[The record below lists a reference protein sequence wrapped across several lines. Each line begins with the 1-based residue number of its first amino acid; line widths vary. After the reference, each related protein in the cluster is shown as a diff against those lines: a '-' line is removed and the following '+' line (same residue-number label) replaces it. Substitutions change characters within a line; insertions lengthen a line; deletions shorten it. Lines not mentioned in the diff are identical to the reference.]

1 MSSTNASNA
10 SLYFI
15 SELPRTAQIHHRQ
28 PIVKLEASS
37 SPDLPPDAPTQ
48 LLHLQ
53 YLASHLDQFPLDSHS
68 SSAGPSEPATPVS
81 SYNASAPPLF
91 RFGQKTGHNYMSTQ
105 SWPSSSIGS
114 PDLSAGPSDTI
125 YRTKLDLG
133 AMHHHHHSTV
143 AFDEYDDDVS
153 ELVDMAGASTS
164 HGGSTHDKSVRR
176 RSSKACTFLGPSRK
190 RGPPKGYIDAIE
202 ARLHQTEALLGIV
215 LSSSDERAQTLLHD
229 LSQDPL
235 AKEIIKRVDNSPYGC
250 QGRKRGDSTGG
261 PKRHPASSS
270 DSAHPQTS
278 GKYTAD
284 KIDLQS
290 THPSNEWQDH
300 VLSILRSASMMRG
313 TLIQGD
319 PETQISPTE
328 GRAHRDVP
336 SGAGTSRPAPPSL
349 RVALPTDDH
358 SDDERD
364 QPIRRQRRRVDTGD
378 ADSYAY
384 AAVSS
389 RDSASPIFL
398 SKLPHGS
405 GSLGRGASPSYRHHR
420 DNRDN
425 GDGRRQYRQTPS
437 SMDSA
442 SSGSEDELPEAVG
455 QLSLNEDE
463 QVRFHGKASG
473 LYLLGT
479 TERNDGRNAAGIWR
493 FPKARVW
500 PPLPDAHNSGTLQS
514 QEDFRSTLPA
524 VEDQEHLIELYFTY
538 VHPSFPII
546 HKKSFLET
554 YKTGLV
560 GPEETHSPP
569 PDPHT
574 ASTSTSSPTPPY
586 TSRRQRRVPVLLLLT
601 VLSVASR
608 FQTTANSKPPYPSDG
623 STMWAAGDEY
633 LDQAKLLLDRCY
645 SSSRP
650 AICQALL
657 LMGYR
662 EIGIGAMAE
671 AWTYIGMAIRMAQDL
686 GLHRSA
692 DGWARAELGGRLFSD
707 TELQERKRIWYG
719 CVVMDKYVSTYIGR
733 PLAIM
738 ESDFDTTLP
747 DDDDPHPSQP
757 IHGTP
762 LPPVP
767 GRLMTCF
774 NASASLSNLI
784 GDIVVGIYA
793 VRPLSSRHGALA
805 RLERELDK
813 WYLDLPEHLRCDIGS
828 TKHPVPAPH
837 ILNLHLQYWCTVIL
851 LHRPFIRRL
860 AKSKHSPIDDAGE
873 ARVLAEKSYGLCS
886 AAANHTTA
894 IIDDYIEFWC
904 IKRGAVFLCYYI
916 FTASLMHITTLSS
929 YPHDP
934 QAQTG
939 LVKCMDA
946 LRRMEIVWPSAARA
960 LELLQ
965 GSKLSLEQDTLG
977 QLSQTHGRRK
987 RVAESCLDDLS
998 NRSRAET
1005 QDYLGLRSSFGLPG
1019 SHAVLPGTDD
1029 NGTSIRTPYFPS
1041 YERWTSDT
1049 SHTTMPFTGPLSTS
1063 VLPQMYSSGLA
1074 DERTVTPQSR
1084 SHSSSEST
1092 HGHGQRYPQYWND
1105 YSAFTAYS
1113 NLPQS
1118 TPSAQ
1123 SGSSSM
1129 YLHDQYGIYGTPQSS
1144 VYSAITCSILRGV

>member
-1 MSSTNASNA
+1 M
-10 SLYFI
+10 
-15 SELPRTAQIHHRQ
+15 
-28 PIVKLEASS
+28 
-37 SPDLPPDAPTQ
+37 
-48 LLHLQ
+48 
-53 YLASHLDQFPLDSHS
+53 
-68 SSAGPSEPATPVS
+68 
-81 SYNASAPPLF
+81 
-91 RFGQKTGHNYMSTQ
+91 
-105 SWPSSSIGS
+105 
-114 PDLSAGPSDTI
+114 
-125 YRTKLDLG
+125 
-133 AMHHHHHSTV
+133 HHHHSTV

-164 HGGSTHDKSVRR
+164 HGGSAHDKSVRR
-176 RSSKACTFLGPSRK
+176 RSSKACDQCRKSKCKCERTSPNEPCRSCVTLGTPCTFLGPSRK

-235 AKEIIKRVDNSPYGC
+235 AKEIIKRVDNSSYGC

-261 PKRHPASSS
+261 TKRHPASSS
-270 DSAHPQTS
+270 DSAHAQTS

-328 GRAHRDVP
+328 GRAHRDV
-336 SGAGTSRPAPPSL
+336 SSTSRPAPPTL

-364 QPIRRQRRRVDTGD
+364 QPIRRQRRR
-378 ADSYAY
+378 
-384 AAVSS
+384 
-389 RDSASPIFL
+389 
-398 SKLPHGS
+398 
-405 GSLGRGASPSYRHHR
+405 
-420 DNRDN
+420 
-425 GDGRRQYRQTPS
+425 TPS

-463 QVRFHGKASG
+463 QVRYHGKASG

-500 PPLPDAHNSGTLQS
+500 PPLPDAHNSGALQS

-554 YKTGLV
+554 YKTG
-560 GPEETHSPP
+560 
-569 PDPHT
+569 
-574 ASTSTSSPTPPY
+574 
-586 TSRRQRRVPVLLLLT
+586 RRQRRVPVLLLLT
-601 VLSVASR
+601 ILSVASR

-645 SSSRP
+645 SSSKP
-650 AICQALL
+650 ATCQALL

-671 AWTYIGMAIRMAQDL
+671 AWTYTGMAIRMAQDM

-692 DGWARAELGGRLFSD
+692 DGWARAELGGRLFTD

-747 DDDDPHPSQP
+747 DDDDV
-757 IHGTP
+757 
-762 LPPVP
+762 VP

-828 TKHPVPAPH
+828 SKHPVPTPH
-837 ILNLHLQYWCTVIL
+837 ILNLHLQYC
-851 LHRPFIRRL
+851 IRRL

-886 AAANHTTA
+886 AAANHITA

-934 QAQTG
+934 QAQAG

-1084 SHSSSEST
+1084 SHSSSDST

-1118 TPSAQ
+1118 TPSTQ
-1123 SGSSSM
+1123 SSSSSM
-1129 YLHDQYGIYGTPQSS
+1129 YLHDQYGIYVPSRLTIDQ
-1144 VYSAITCSILRGV
+1144 YQ